1 MNTPG
6 ISIFQ
11 GAESIKINTSFDR
24 LEEEEAAEDQRR
36 RNEEVS
42 IEFYLHK
49 EKYSRNLFFIFEFNF
64 YLLYPLSPKPTF
76 DKQKTNLMS

>member
-42 IEFYLHK
+42 IEFCLHK
-49 EKYSRNLFFIFEFNF
+49 EKYYRNLFLYLSSIFI
-64 YLLYPLSPKPTF
+64 YYIHCL
-76 DKQKTNLMS
+76 QTNI